1 MKVFQH
7 LFSELVPQL
16 PNIAMYCISQRN
28 LAIQWKHV
36 GIDTC
41 FQAFSHKYQDL
52 LPAYFRNRWIPFD
65 ESTKG
70 DLFVR
75 RDSCDT
81 KPPTNNLSTSIP
93 SDHGPLFAANIWV
106 ALRGK
111 TLRHLLEPAQARTY
125 LTARIRCYVRT
136 SAVIAWLGE
145 LSFRMAW
152 SSTGWWI

>member
-28 LAIQWKHV
+28 LAIQWKYV
-36 GIDTC
+36 GIHV
-41 FQAFSHKYQDL
+41 FKLS
-52 LPAYFRNRWIPFD
+52 
-65 ESTKG
+65 
-70 DLFVR
+70 
-75 RDSCDT
+75 
-81 KPPTNNLSTSIP
+81 PTNTKTCCLLIFGIVGFHLMSQQKVDQTTDRKSVILSHQPTTYRLQNTWIMVP
-93 SDHGPLFAANIWV
+93 SLLQIFESPSVEN
-106 ALRGK
+106 